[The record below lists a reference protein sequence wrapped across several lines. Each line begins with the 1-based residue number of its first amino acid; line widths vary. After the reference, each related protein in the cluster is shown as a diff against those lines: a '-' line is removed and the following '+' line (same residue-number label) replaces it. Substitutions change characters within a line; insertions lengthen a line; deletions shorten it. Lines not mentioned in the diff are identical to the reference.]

1 MEYDNRTI
9 DRVIE
14 KKFKNCSSFKS
25 KYKDLHKMTSNNE
38 HECFLR
44 NSNGHEAYNKKSE
57 ILDHIYNT
65 PDEYEGFSFLTKEGF
80 YDDGFSDNIQEGVTF
95 EIPGIPGTPSTPGI
109 PGSTTKG
116 VKSGPY
122 QRIKKHA
129 YWDRGPCSCY
139 QGCRGCA
146 KICDKGCVR
155 PAEWEEYYYTSADIW
170 NPGTNPIPGLP
181 GLPGVKFDVP
191 SISDMYNQMKNKIDS
206 EVIEPFS
213 GYRTETFDDIHET
226 LQHMFQDNAK
236 EILAVIVFC
245 IIWILSTTLTENRLI
260 ILLLSSFVAS
270 LFYIC
275 IRDLNGI
282 LYTLE
287 KPNNVISE
295 ALK

>member
-1 MEYDNRTI
+1 MEYDNRNI
-9 DRVIE
+9 DRVLE
-14 KKFKNCSSFKS
+14 KKFMNCSSLKS
-25 KYKDLHKMTSNNE
+25 KYKDLHKMASNNE
-38 HECFLR
+38 HVCFLR
-44 NSNGHEAYNKKSE
+44 NCNGHEADNKKSE
-57 ILDHIYNT
+57 VLDHIYNT

-109 PGSTTKG
+109 PGWTTKG
-116 VKSGPY
+116 SKLGPFWRVVSGMGNCCTHSCCIKPHCWRCPKS
-122 QRIKKHA
+122 
-129 YWDRGPCSCY
+129 WT
-139 QGCRGCA
+139 
-146 KICDKGCVR
+146 
-155 PAEWEEYYYTSADIW
+155 EEYYDNYADVW
-170 NPGTNPIPGLP
+170 NPGTAAIPGLP

-191 SISDMYNQMKNKIDS
+191 SIPDMYNQMKNKIDS

-213 GYRTETFDDIHET
+213 GYQTDFFENIHET
-226 LQHMFQDNAK
+226 LHSFFEDNTK
-236 EILAVIVFC
+236 EILAIIVFC

-282 LYTLE
+282 LYTQE
-287 KPNNVISE
+287 KPNIVISE